1 MDAQLTRKAEH
12 LYMAGILF
20 SAIGGKYKNRQNII
34 PQNTVSNLFTQL
46 LNECTHISSMSKNL
60 AVEFV

>member
-1 MDAQLTRKAEH
+1 MT
-12 LYMAGILF
+12 GILF
-20 SAIGGKYKNRQNII
+20 GAIGGKYKNRQNIR
-34 PQNTVSNLFTQL
+34 PQNRLSNLFTQL